1 MLPLSSRERRQPGST
16 RKVQREDLGFRVEC
30 GVFRVKGQLQILL
43 IGVVFSV
50 TVASTLAVVITV
62 IITKYH
68 HSESDEF
75 LNGHKGNHSH
85 DNLRSTSSGDSDYNT
100 CYCLLLLFFEIRPVP
115 LKEGLSACDFR
126 VFGGQ
131 GS

>member
-1 MLPLSSRERRQPGST
+1 MECLGLRASCRYCSSVSF
-16 RKVQREDLGFRVEC
+16 FR
-30 GVFRVKGQLQILL
+30 
-43 IGVVFSV
+43 V

-85 DNLRSTSSGDSDYNT
+85 DNLRSTSSGDSDYNA
-100 CYCLLLLFFEIRPVP
+100 CYCLLLLFFEIRPLP

-126 VFGGQ
+126 VFRARALEIEP
-131 GS
+131 